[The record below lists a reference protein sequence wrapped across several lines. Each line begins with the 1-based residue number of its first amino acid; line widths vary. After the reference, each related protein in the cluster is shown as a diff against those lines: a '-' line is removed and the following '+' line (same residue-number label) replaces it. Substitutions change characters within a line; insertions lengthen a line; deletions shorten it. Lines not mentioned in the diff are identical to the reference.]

1 MPVPTFEPDLILVVD
16 DVPENRQL
24 ATLYLEKL
32 GWRTVACES
41 AEQAL
46 RQLARS
52 TPSHILLDIKMP
64 GMDGISLA
72 RAIRQTLANVNTR
85 IVGYTAHALKDEVQ
99 RILDA
104 GFDQVLIK
112 PVTYKDMS
120 DCFGTQGVVFL

>member
-1 MPVPTFEPDLILVVD
+1 MPTFEPDLILVVD

-24 ATLYLEKL
+24 AMLYLEKL

-41 AEQAL
+41 SEQAL
-46 RQLARS
+46 RQLARR
-52 TPSHILLDIKMP
+52 TPGHILLDIKMP

-72 RAIRQTLANVNTR
+72 RVIRQTLCNVNTR

-112 PVTYKDMS
+112 PITYSDMS
-120 DCFGTQGVVFL
+120 ACFGTHGVTFF